1 MIRVIGDYYVT
12 IDESPLNYVV
22 RRGTG
27 KHGNRGQWKDKP
39 IGFYGSLS
47 GALGCIRKQVIAQ
60 RLSVGESTL
69 DSAIS
74 TIRSTD
80 AELKKLFES
89 VTA

>member
-1 MIRVIGDYYVT
+1 MIRVIEDYYVT
-12 IDESPLNYVV
+12 IDENPLNYVV

-27 KHGNRGQWKDKP
+27 KRGNKKQWKDKP

-47 GALGCIRKQVIAQ
+47 GALECIRKQVIAQ
-60 RLSVGESTL
+60 RLSAGESTL

-74 TIRSTD
+74 AIRSTD
-80 AELKKLFES
+80 SELKKIFES